1 MDGDL
6 KMDLY
11 KVREEIKT
19 QIGSALKSINVLT
32 LDELVKGDMKT
43 LKERISDVTKD
54 VGKDTK
60 SSGLL
65 QNELFKLDEARNTFN
80 QNTVTPIQNAEKG
93 LEVKFK
99 EQIQEKLSAAV
110 SEVDRAIQTLGG
122 KFSQNDKKLQPIFEH
137 IKKQVAEI
145 KGNGGE
151 WDNRGT
157 WKTPGSGLDGI
168 RTKVQKYVDAF
179 SGWQFGSRITGWT
192 EDILKHNGVVRPMI
206 GRKFA
211 YDHEGEKEGFTNV
224 SHKIKEQLEIDAD
237 TAGQEVQQ
245 RNNGAGGD
253 IVKNISAVQAG
264 CEHFADKLDE
274 RMKNSLSDTVEGV
287 RRQLFEHSLRAKICV
302 CESVGCKNCKNC
314 SDEFC
319 KKNSVLAAIL
329 CALSATVRQVGNE
342 LNSVLLEPPDTNIA
356 SILDTITPIASDL
369 SDKLTQATEKS
380 GSPPVSQGQPPRPS
394 RGHCDRRSEEFRGRK
409 KCVINNLKT
418 QVGLLPTAVE
428 AFDGVAK
435 AQIKA
440 AAKAAI
446 TAAAEQISDARGTIE
461 LGGKNN
467 LMDTFNKQFTT
478 IKSSLEG
485 NIKKEV
491 DDHIGQDDQTGGQG
505 GDQKVEL
512 EKGKFPHYEKHV
524 TQPVELDKTLTGK
537 ADDGHLPAA
546 IGDIKTVGLAALEKH
561 IGDKPTEKIDN
572 ETFTGP
578 FKAIK
583 TELDEI
589 KKLVDGE
596 DGMVLF
602 DIAHMSKKG
611 AKTLLTELSKLLT
624 NPGSYT
630 FTVDG
635 SSYQTVQGLEAIKKA
650 IDGLQTGTFKQQP
663 AAIEKAVQEI
673 RTQLK
678 DLREKLKKENGED
691 VILTLTEL
699 QNKGLEKEDW
709 QNGKGQSLSGL
720 GKIENNLQKENDELP
735 VQTKI
740 IDKAIRKI
748 QVELANVR
756 IDMNNVFNPFDV
768 IDRLQWLK
776 VRIGQGMNVGLQRIQ
791 RTINELQE
799 KPFQQHPDA
808 IGKANSAI
816 KAELTTLRGELQ
828 GSKPGDDVIET
839 LNDLQN
845 NGLGSKYWIV
855 DKKGNKGLKNI
866 QDALQGQQTTLSSQ
880 PTEIGGGVDQITSEL
895 DRLRGTLKKEIGY
908 LI

>member
-1 MDGDL
+1 MLLRPPPKKALKAPTNSTGQANEKHKIHFYSLNSWIETAESIRKAAWSKAEEAYSQDSAYRGDSECSVHDALKDNSPNVGLKLGEIDNARQKIEQANKSLGNEVDNLGSWKQAAGSVITKANEKCDEILKKVKTDKSGQKGPIFKEAETFKEKGKELLNVAQKAKTEVEKNVENALKAVVQMDGDL

-206 GRKFA
+206 GRNLRMI
-211 YDHEGEKEGFTNV
+211 T
-224 SHKIKEQLEIDAD
+224 KEQLEIDAD

-274 RMKNSLSDTVEGV
+274 RMKNSLSDTVEGSQNM
-287 RRQLFEHSLRAKICV
+287 RLR
-302 CESVGCKNCKNC
+302 ERGCKNCKNC

-380 GSPPVSQGQPPRPS
+380 GSPPVSQGQPQSPAQAVDTAIGGVRNFVEGKNGNNLTKIFNDS
-394 RGHCDRRSEEFRGRK
+394 
-409 KCVINNLKT
+409 VINNLKT

-546 IGDIKTVGLAALEKH
+546 IGDIKTVGLAALEKPE
-561 IGDKPTEKIDN
+561 IKNMNN

-578 FKAIK
+578 FDK
-583 TELDEI
+583 
-589 KKLVDGE
+589 V
-596 DGMVLF
+596 
-602 DIAHMSKKG
+602 
-611 AKTLLTELSKLLT
+611 T
-624 NPGSYT
+624 NE
-630 FTVDG
+630 
-635 SSYQTVQGLEAIKKA
+635 LEAIKE
-650 IDGLQTGTFKQQP
+650 LV
-663 AAIEKAVQEI
+663 EKGC
-673 RTQLK
+673 R
-678 DLREKLKKENGED
+678 
-691 VILTLTEL
+691 
-699 QNKGLEKEDW
+699 
-709 QNGKGQSLSGL
+709 SLP
-720 GKIENNLQKENDELP
+720 E
-735 VQTKI
+735 
-740 IDKAIRKI
+740 
-748 QVELANVR
+748 
-756 IDMNNVFNPFDV
+756 
-768 IDRLQWLK
+768 
-776 VRIGQGMNVGLQRIQ
+776 
-791 RTINELQE
+791 
-799 KPFQQHPDA
+799 
-808 IGKANSAI
+808 
-816 KAELTTLRGELQ
+816 
-828 GSKPGDDVIET
+828 
-839 LNDLQN
+839 
-845 NGLGSKYWIV
+845 
-855 DKKGNKGLKNI
+855 
-866 QDALQGQQTTLSSQ
+866 
-880 PTEIGGGVDQITSEL
+880 GV
-895 DRLRGTLKKEIGY
+895 
-908 LI
+908 